1 MTLYR
6 GSNQDHGQEK
16 EMQKKSKWLFEEDL
30 QIAEKRRDAKGNQMV
45 KPQKY
50 DAQPQMLHMK
60 NDFLTLVSQQENKR
74 CQELEA
80 NTKTERKRNLEN
92 VNFHCNLG
100 TNAKSKGQ

>member
-1 MTLYR
+1 MI
-6 GSNQDHGQEK
+6 K
-16 EMQKKSKWLFEEDL
+16 IIPKKKKCNKAKWLSEEAL
-30 QIAEKRRDAKGNQMV
+30 QIAEKRRDAKGNQMI

-50 DAQPQMLHMK
+50 DAQPRLLHMK
-60 NDFLTLVSQQENKR
+60 NDFLTLVSQQENKL

-100 TNAKSKGQ
+100 THAKSKGQ